1 MSLYAYRMASLE
13 AFNRFLALGAAQ
25 VDFRADPEWRRLNDR
40 ADSIFRSLPP
50 SMQSFAR
57 GDK

>member
-1 MSLYAYRMASLE
+1 MSLYAYRMASLA
-13 AFNRFLALGAAQ
+13 AFNRFLALGNAQ
-25 VDFRADPEWRRLNDR
+25 VDFRSDAEWVRLNDR

-57 GDK
+57 GDR